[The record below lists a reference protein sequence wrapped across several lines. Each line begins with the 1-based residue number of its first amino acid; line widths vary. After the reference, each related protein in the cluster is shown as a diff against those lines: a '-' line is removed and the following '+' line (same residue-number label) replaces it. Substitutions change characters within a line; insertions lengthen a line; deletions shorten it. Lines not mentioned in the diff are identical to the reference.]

1 MKRQNVLK
9 LFLMASLVFFSLLLF
24 VACGNDDE
32 NNDTGNNEQE
42 TPAETGDG
50 EEQAP
55 TGERIELTIATWAG
69 ASEADEFDEIIAQLN
84 ASQDVYY
91 LRQEPIPADYYTVLQ
106 TRIAGNQ
113 APDLFWLAAD
123 YIPAYADNEAIVD
136 VTEFLANQTVVDM
149 SDYLEGALNTARF
162 QGNLFGLPWIGQPFV
177 VYYNADMFAAAGIER
192 PSSDWTWDDLATA
205 ATALTGDG
213 VYGFGS
219 NYIPAGIFIW
229 GEGGDM
235 VTADGEVVIDS
246 EAAIRGLERF
256 NDVINSDFAAP
267 RDLFDGMNPE
277 QAFSQGIIAMFTG
290 GAADGVENAVIDAG
304 GDFEVGM
311 AQMPAGS
318 VAQVTFN
325 WSASTVISSQ
335 TDHLEAAQQ
344 ALVDLAAA
352 QFEWRAPAP
361 IESRLPDIAEIRPE
375 KAYAVDTIL
384 LAAQRARGAN
394 NMPEQG
400 LIGSAIWEELTS
412 VILTNNYGQGGFDV
426 AELARNAAEEMRAIL
441 D

>member
-1 MKRQNVLK
+1 MKRNNFFK
-9 LFLMASLVFFSLLLF
+9 LLALTLLAAFTLTL
-24 VACGNDDE
+24 VACGND
-32 NNDTGNNEQE
+32 NDDTDDISDNGSE
-42 TPAETGDG
+42 TTDVGSSAD
-50 EEQAP
+50 
-55 TGERIELTIATWAG
+55 RVELTIATWAG

-123 YIPAYADNEAIVD
+123 YIPAYATNDAIVNITD
-136 VTEFLANQTVVDM
+136 FLATQTQLDM

-162 QGNLFGLPWIGQPFV
+162 QGNFYGLPWIGQPFV
-177 VYYNADMFAAAGIER
+177 VYYNADMFAAAGLER
-192 PSSDWTWDDLATA
+192 PSSDWTWDDLAKA

-219 NYIPAGIFIW
+219 NYIPVGIFVW
-229 GEGGDM
+229 GEGGDT
-235 VTADGEVVIDS
+235 VTTDGKVVIDS
-246 EAAIRGLERF
+246 EASIRGLERF
-256 NDVINSDFAAP
+256 NNIINSDFAAP

-277 QAFSQGIIAMFTG
+277 QAFVQGIIAMFTG
-290 GAADGVENAVIDAG
+290 GAADGVENAVEYGNG
-304 GDFEVGM
+304 GFEVGM
-311 AQMPAGS
+311 AQMPAGLA
-318 VAQVTFN
+318 AQVTFN

-344 ALVDLAAA
+344 ALVDLAIA
-352 QFEWRAPAP
+352 QAEWRAPSP
-361 IESRLPDIAEIRPE
+361 FESRLPDIAKIRPE

-394 NMPEQG
+394 NMPQQAE
-400 LIGSAIWEELTS
+400 LGSAIWEELTS
-412 VILTNNYGQGGFDV
+412 TILTNNYGQGGFDV
-426 AELARNAAEEMRAIL
+426 AELARNVAEAMRSIL